1 MSFPSDAARP
11 DAPAGLFEAYYVPA
25 RRLKFRNRLWLHLLL
40 FALTLYSTT
49 VVGTLH
55 YLSFLSEFGRSQ
67 VIIRPGF
74 LIDPRILVY
83 GFWYSLTLLGILT
96 AHEFGHYL
104 MCRRYQIDASLP
116 YFIPAPIP
124 LTGTLGA
131 VIRIRESFPTRK
143 VLFDVGAAG
152 PIAGFVVLVP
162 ALFIGLAMSTV
173 VPAPKGEL
181 LWLGEPLLFRGATKL
196 MFGTIAA
203 GQSLNMHPMVFASW
217 FGMLA
222 TALNL
227 LPFGQLDGG
236 HITYATLDRYSTP
249 LSLATVG
256 TAVVMTWFSSSWTLL
271 TVMMLVMLVLLGPRH
286 PRVIYELEPLP
297 QSRYVIA
304 ILALIILAL
313 CFTPVPITPF
323 VS

>member
-1 MSFPSDAARP
+1 MSLPFDAARP
-11 DAPAGLFEAYYVPA
+11 DAPAGLSQPYYVPA

-40 FALTLYSTT
+40 FAATLYTT
-49 VVGTLH
+49 TAVGTLH
-55 YLSFLSEFGRSQ
+55 YVSFLSEFGRIG
-67 VIIRPGF
+67 VPTRLGI
-74 LIDPRILVY
+74 LLEPRYLGY
-83 GFWYSLTLLGILT
+83 GLWYSLTLLGILT

-104 MCRRYQIDASLP
+104 MCRRYQVDASLP

-131 VIRIRESFPTRK
+131 VIRIREPFPTRK
-143 VLFDVGAAG
+143 ILFDVGAAG
-152 PIAGFVVLVP
+152 PIAGFAVLVP
-162 ALFIGLAMSTV
+162 ALFFGLSMSTV
-173 VPAPKGEL
+173 VPAPRGEL
-181 LWLGEPLLFRGATKL
+181 LWLGEPLLFRAGVKL

-203 GQSLNMHPMVFASW
+203 EQSLNMHPMVFASW

-222 TALNL
+222 TSLNL

-236 HITYATLDRYSTP
+236 HITYATLKRYSTP

-256 TAVVMTWFSSSWTLL
+256 TAVAMTWFSSSWTLL
-271 TVMMLVMLVLLGPRH
+271 TVMMLIMVALLGPRH
-286 PRVIYELEPLP
+286 PSVIYEMEPLP
-297 QSRYVIA
+297 PSRYVLA
-304 ILALIILAL
+304 ILALVILIA